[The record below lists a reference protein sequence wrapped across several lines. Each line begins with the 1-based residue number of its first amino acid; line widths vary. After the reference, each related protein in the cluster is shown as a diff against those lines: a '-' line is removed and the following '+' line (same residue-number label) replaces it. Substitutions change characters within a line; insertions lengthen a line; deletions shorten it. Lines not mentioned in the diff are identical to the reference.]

1 MQLFLLS
8 RLADSQRQEYQMG
21 VSAKLFSAFY
31 LAVRQRAEREV
42 GGTKNLTCNSHFAA
56 HLCPE

>member
-21 VSAKLFSAFY
+21 VSVKLFCAFY
-31 LAVRQRAEREV
+31 LVVRQ
-42 GGTKNLTCNSHFAA
+42 
-56 HLCPE
+56 